1 MPFNNETNDKRV
13 KKICYLMDLVLVS
26 ADSNKADTQE
36 IKAMIAPL
44 SKMLL
49 EHGIAPTRWSEDQPD
64 PAPRQPERKSPMW
77 ADIRQCA
84 EQADLRDFPVAIAV
98 FLNRLDEKVDQVKE
112 GK

>member
-1 MPFNNETNDKRV
+1 MPFNNETNDKRI

-44 SKMLL
+44 SRMLL
-49 EHGIAPTRWSEDQPD
+49 ERDIAPAQWSEDQPG
-64 PAPRQPERKSPMW
+64 PAPRQIEKRSPMW
-77 ADIRQCA
+77 SDIRQCA

-98 FLNRLDEKVDQVKE
+98 FLNRLDEKIDAVKE
-112 GK
+112 GA